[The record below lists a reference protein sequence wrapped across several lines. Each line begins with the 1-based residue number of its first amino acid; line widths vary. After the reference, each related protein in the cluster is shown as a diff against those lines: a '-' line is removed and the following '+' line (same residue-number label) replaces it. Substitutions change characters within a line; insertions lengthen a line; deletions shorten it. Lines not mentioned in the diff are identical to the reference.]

1 VSREEWE
8 QQQEESSRNELE
20 SLSRLSASELMQRIE
35 RGKFGLHQNAFDAL
49 AAKGDLRLI
58 VPFLAAQL
66 NRPLSVSTHYRC
78 AIALLSMLPYSGIP
92 AYAVANPSHPGHTIY
107 REDLAAHIEAT
118 LKRLEPS
125 DGK

>member
-8 QQQEESSRNELE
+8 QQQEVSNRNELE
-20 SLSRLSASELMQRIE
+20 SLSHLSASELIRLIE
-35 RGKFGLHQNAFDAL
+35 SGRFGLHQNAFDAL
-49 AAKGDLRLI
+49 ATKGDIRLI

-66 NRPLSVSTHYRC
+66 NRPLSVSLHERC

-118 LKRLEPS
+118 LKRLELS
-125 DGK
+125 